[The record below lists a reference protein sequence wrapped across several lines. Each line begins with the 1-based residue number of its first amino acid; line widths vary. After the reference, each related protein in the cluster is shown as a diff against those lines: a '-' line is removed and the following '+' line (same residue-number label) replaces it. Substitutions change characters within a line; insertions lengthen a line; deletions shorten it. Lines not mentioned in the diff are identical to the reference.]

1 MTENQ
6 DEMIEI
12 VLNGK
17 PTPRAAGSTI
27 SDLLTDR
34 SLVDRLVV
42 VEVNGTI
49 VPRSDFATTFFVDRD
64 VVEMVH
70 FVGGG

>member
-1 MTENQ
+1 MTEHQ
-6 DEMIEI
+6 EEHIEI

-17 PTPRAAGSTI
+17 PTQRTAGSSI

-34 SLVDRLVV
+34 SLADRLVV

-49 VPRSDFATTFFVDRD
+49 VPRSDFSTTCFVDGD
-64 VVEMVH
+64 IVEMVH

>member
-1 MTENQ
+1 MTEHQ
-6 DEMIEI
+6 EEHIEI

-17 PTPRAAGSTI
+17 PTQRMAGSTI

-34 SLVDRLVV
+34 SLADRLVV

-49 VPRSDFATTFFVDRD
+49 VPRSDFATTCFVDGD
-64 VVEMVH
+64 IVEMVH

>member
-49 VPRSDFATTFFVDRD
+49 VPRSDFATTCFVDGD
-64 VVEMVH
+64 IVEMVH

>member
-1 MTENQ
+1 MTEHQ
-6 DEMIEI
+6 EEHIEI

-17 PTPRAAGSTI
+17 PTQRMAGSTI

-49 VPRSDFATTFFVDRD
+49 VPRSNFATTCFADGD
-64 VVEMVH
+64 IVEMVN